1 MNTSILKPPFTRGDL
16 RTLCALASA
25 HLLSADIASMSLDS
39 PAKALRELWSKTEP
53 LLNGAVD
60 KQRIKIGFTQ
70 TATTGKANNLRA
82 AACMLLFWHLFQY
95 RAGACSALR
104 QTFPAFAAWQ
114 RAATTGDKSGI
125 RSALYRFGE
134 LSAVPLV
141 ANVLR
146 VANGRPTVASNVS
159 HATADAFHR
168 DLKNELGQA

>member
-1 MNTSILKPPFTRGDL
+1 LWP
-16 RTLCALASA
+16 
-25 HLLSADIASMSLDS
+25 
-39 PAKALRELWSKTEP
+39 KAEP

-60 KQRIKIGFTQ
+60 KQRIKIGFAQ

-95 RAGACSALR
+95 RAGACSAMR

>member
-146 VANGRPTVASNVS
+146 RANCPPTVASDVS
-159 HATADAFHR
+159 YVTVH
-168 DLKNELGQA
+168 DLKRELGQA